1 MNIDQIRQHTA
12 GCNDKIFLNSAGASL
27 MPKEVTT
34 TMIDYLQQEEL
45 IGGYKLEA
53 FSSALIREFYT
64 EAAKLLNT
72 KENNI
77 AFTYNATDAYA
88 KALSAIPF
96 QSGDYLLT
104 TNNDYISNQIAF
116 LSLKKRFNIN
126 IVRVD
131 NNQENDI
138 DTSHFEELIKKYQ
151 PRLVAVTHIPTN
163 SGLIQQVEAI
173 GTLCE
178 KYDVLYLVDACQS
191 VGQLTVDVQ
200 KIKCDF
206 LSATGRK
213 FLRGPRGT
221 GLLYV
226 SDKVLQRKLEPLL
239 LDMRGADWIDADKY
253 TVQMTAKRFELWET
267 SYVSLLGLKEA
278 IKYANHVGLENIHEY
293 NRLLS
298 QRLRNLLRENDS
310 IQVLDKGTNLSSI
323 ITFNT
328 AKRNLTDIEG
338 FLQQHNIYYSVSYK
352 RAALIDF
359 EKKGV
364 EWAIRFSP
372 HYFNTTEEIDTVAK
386 IVNENI

>member
-12 GCNDKIFLNSAGASL
+12 GCHDKIFLNSAGASL
-27 MPKEVTT
+27 MPKEVTA
-34 TMIDYLQQEEL
+34 TMIDYLHREEL

-53 FSSALIREFYT
+53 SGSALIREFYT
-64 EAAKLLNT
+64 ETAKLLNAS
-72 KENNI
+72 EDNI
-77 AFTYNATDAYA
+77 AFAYNATDAYA

-96 QSGDYLLT
+96 EAEDYLLT

-138 DTSHFEELIKKYQ
+138 DIDQFEVLIKKYQ

-163 SGLIQQVEAI
+163 SGLVQDVEAI

-178 KYDVLYLVDACQS
+178 KYDILYLVDACQS
-191 VGQLTVDVQ
+191 AGQLPLDVQ

-221 GLLYV
+221 GFLYV

-239 LDMRGADWIDADKY
+239 PDMRGADWIDIDAY
-253 TVQMTAKRFELWET
+253 AVQMTARRFEFWET
-267 SYVSLLGLKEA
+267 SYASLLGLKEA
-278 IKYANHVGLENIHEY
+278 VKYANNIGLEHIYEY

-298 QRLRNLLRENDS
+298 QRLRNLLKENDS

-328 AKRNLTDIEG
+328 DKRSLAEIEN
-338 FLQQHNIYYSVSYK
+338 FLQQNSIYYSVSYK

-359 EKKGV
+359 KKKGV

-372 HYFNTTEEIDTVAK
+372 HYFNTTEEIDLVAK